1 MINVDTVYQ
10 TVQALANKEQRGY
23 ITPQE
28 FNLLANQIQSDMF
41 EQYLYDLNTRSEGGI
56 GRTLGDSAAHVL
68 HKIENTDGVNIVLQP
83 CTYVGPH
90 WLLPTLPNTGRILA
104 RDAGGIRKTLL
115 PTTMEII
122 SDLGASRWH
131 NQGFSDY
138 GYFEDGVGRIQV
150 WTGGTSGAVE
160 VTTGIDIEAVIGRP
174 GIVNWGYVM
183 VNEQPLYNP
192 ATSNNFS
199 LHFSERSDV
208 VVNILKL
215 VGISIEDQQ
224 LHQAASAEVAANL
237 SQES

>member
-23 ITPQE
+23 VTPQE
-28 FNLLANQIQSDMF
+28 FNLFANQVQSDMF
-41 EQYLYDLNTRSEGGI
+41 EQYLYNLNARSGDGI
-56 GRTLGDSAAHVL
+56 GRALGDATAHIL
-68 HKIENTDGVNIVLQP
+68 HKIENTDGVNIVLAP
-83 CTYVGPH
+83 CTYFGPH

-104 RDAGGIRKTLL
+104 NDGSIRRTLL

-131 NQGFSDY
+131 NQGFNDY

-150 WTGGTSGAVE
+150 WTGGTTGATQ
-160 VTTGIDIEAVIGRP
+160 VTTGIEVEVINGKP
-174 GIVNWGYVM
+174 GIVSWGYTM

-192 ATSNNFS
+192 STSNNFS
-199 LHFSERSDV
+199 LHFSERADV